1 MLSPIHSPPVYMLS
15 RCRTLVLL
23 LGTVGLLAAA
33 PTYGQSSNVKTVE
46 GPRGEKMSV
55 TAQPHQVADGL
66 SVRAMGIADPDTT
79 RWALSLIGSSPEDD
93 IGIRY
98 GDEVLPIL
106 SVDRPEDGVGPTKVF
121 ISQESFLTIANSSS
135 VTLIVG
141 DETTSL
147 PEQLRIEMQKIFD
160 RTT

>member
-1 MLSPIHSPPVYMLS
+1 MLS
-15 RCRTLVLL
+15 RFPTLILL
-23 LGTVGLLAAA
+23 LGTLGFLATA
-33 PTYGQSSNVKTVE
+33 PAYGQSGNVQTVE

-66 SVRAMGIADPDTT
+66 SVRAMGIADPDST
-79 RWALSLIGSSPEDD
+79 RWALSLIGSSPDDD
-93 IGIRY
+93 IAIQY
-98 GDEVLPIL
+98 GDETLPIL
-106 SVDRPEDGVGPTKVF
+106 SVSRPEDGVGPTKVY
-121 ISQESFLTIANSSS
+121 ISQESFLTMANSSS
-135 VTLIVG
+135 VTLVVG